1 MSRPRKT
8 RHDLP
13 SRVYQKHGAFYFVDK
28 SNRWHRLGK
37 GYAEAMKAYAVL
49 LESESDTSTT
59 TMGQLFDRYQ
69 LEIIPTKA
77 ANTQRANI
85 LEMAN
90 LRSAFA
96 HMLPH
101 QIKAKH
107 LYAYADARQAPIAA
121 NREWSLMTQVF
132 KFGIKWGVC
141 EENPCVGLMRN
152 KERPRTRYIEHEEFL
167 SLLAFAPPYIQCAM
181 WLAYLTALRP
191 DDLLGLTRQNL
202 TDEGIA
208 ITTHKTGRKMV
219 FQWTDDLRAVV
230 DRAKQ
235 LPTLVSS
242 IYVLPRRDG
251 QRYAPSG
258 FRSVWG
264 RLMVRALKAGVLQ
277 ERFQFRDIR
286 AKAGSDSENDQ
297 LLGHLDTRTLQ
308 KHYKRKPLKVKPL
321 DMVGK

>member
-1 MSRPRKT
+1 
-8 RHDLP
+8 
-13 SRVYQKHGAFYFVDK
+13 
-28 SNRWHRLGK
+28 
-37 GYAEAMKAYAVL
+37 
-49 LESESDTSTT
+49 
-59 TMGQLFDRYQ
+59 
-69 LEIIPTKA
+69 
-77 ANTQRANI
+77 
-85 LEMAN
+85 MAN
-90 LRSAFA
+90 LRHAFGR
-96 HMLPH
+96 MRPN

-167 SLLAFAPPYIQCAM
+167 GVLGIAPPYIQCVM

-202 TDEGIA
+202 TEEGIA
-208 ITTHKTGRKMV
+208 ITTHKTGRQMV
-219 FQWTDDLRAVV
+219 FEWTDDLRAVV
-230 DRAKQ
+230 KRTQQ
-235 LPTLVSS
+235 LPSVVSS
-242 IYVLPRRDG
+242 IYVLPRPDG

-258 FRSVWG
+258 FRSIWG
-264 RLMVRALKAGVLQ
+264 RLMIRALKAGVLQ

-297 LLGHLDTRTLQ
+297 LLGHLDARTLR

-321 DMVGK
+321 DMVKK